1 MNILIVCKLLD
12 GFTTYDSCLRLHVV
26 LCALHELNYNLK
38 VVFWLSS
45 FSLTTALS
53 RFQTVSDYY
62 DNFALNSIIRPKAII
77 KKNMHFNVN
86 YKMVE
91 QRICS

>member
-12 GFTTYDSCLRLHVV
+12 NFTTYDSCLRVHVV

-38 VVFWLSS
+38 VVIWLWS
-45 FSLTTALS
+45 FSLTTVLS
-53 RFQTVSDYY
+53 RFQIVLDYY
-62 DNFALNSIIRPKAII
+62 DNFTLNSIFRPKAII
-77 KKNMHFNVN
+77 KKYIHFNVN

-91 QRICS
+91 QRLCS

>member
-1 MNILIVCKLLD
+1 MSILIVCNLLD
-12 GFTTYDSCLRLHVV
+12 VLTTYDSCLRLRVV

-53 RFQTVSDYY
+53 WFQTVLD
-62 DNFALNSIIRPKAII
+62 K
-77 KKNMHFNVN
+77 V
-86 YKMVE
+86 
-91 QRICS
+91 